1 MDGDTDVTPKTA
13 RRRNQFMTTHSRRGV
28 RSVTACQFVAL
39 VLIGLWGKDAV
50 LFAQTFEVVTSF
62 VPMPNGQ
69 YPQAGLIQ
77 ARDGSF
83 YGTTSGGGA
92 HQNGTVF
99 KLDAAGRLTTL
110 HSFAGGSEGQNPLA
124 GLIQARDGSFYGTTS
139 GGGIGNCFSGC
150 GTVFKMDAA
159 GTLTTLHSFN
169 DSDGRYPVAELM
181 QASDGRIYGTT
192 YQGGASENG
201 TVFRI
206 DAAGRLTTLHSFT
219 SSNGG

>member
-77 ARDGSF
+77 ASDGSF
-83 YGTTSGGGA
+83 YGTTSDGGA
-92 HQNGTVF
+92 Y
-99 KLDAAGRLTTL
+99 
-110 HSFAGGSEGQNPLA
+110 
-124 GLIQARDGSFYGTTS
+124 IYGT
-139 GGGIGNCFSGC
+139 G
-150 GTVFKMDAA
+150 VKMDSG
-159 GTLTTLHSFN
+159 GTLTTL
-169 DSDGRYPVAELM
+169 P
-181 QASDGRIYGTT
+181 T
-192 YQGGASENG
+192 
-201 TVFRI
+201 
-206 DAAGRLTTLHSFT
+206 
-219 SSNGG
+219 

>member
-83 YGTTSGGGA
+83 YGTTSGGG
-92 HQNGTVF
+92 
-99 KLDAAGRLTTL
+99 
-110 HSFAGGSEGQNPLA
+110 
-124 GLIQARDGSFYGTTS
+124 
-139 GGGIGNCFSGC
+139 IGNCFSGC

-169 DSDGRYPVAELM
+169 GSDG
-181 QASDGRIYGTT
+181 G
-192 YQGGASENG
+192 
-201 TVFRI
+201 
-206 DAAGRLTTLHSFT
+206 
-219 SSNGG
+219 